1 MSFSPLKVTFHLDG
15 TGVLFDPAE
24 PIHLDALLVLAAA
37 AHHGTQR
44 GELTREERPDD
55 IPLPV
60 ARWRVGSVWGWSA
73 SALFPDGQ
81 TAETLQFWRKKF
93 RQNRVELTAGS
104 PNLTNATWRE
114 YNMPMPLVLCH
125 TMIAWCLGD
134 RRNIRHELIRS
145 VRHLGKKAAMGKGC
159 VNDITVERVDEDW
172 SLVRAGRAQR
182 WLPSP
187 SGARLCR
194 ARPPYWNNIERAL
207 MCEVGEPYD
216 LENLTR

>member
-15 TGVLFDPAE
+15 TGVYFDPAE
-24 PIHLDALLVLAAA
+24 PLHLDALLVFAAA
-37 AHHGTQR
+37 AHHGIT
-44 GELTREERPDD
+44 GELSRDELPKD
-55 IPLPV
+55 IPIPV

-81 TAETLQFWRKKF
+81 TAESLQFWRKKF

-125 TMIAWCLGD
+125 TMVAWCLGD

-145 VRHLGKKAAMGKGC
+145 VRHLGKKAAMGKGA
-159 VNDITVERVDEDW
+159 VNDITVDRVDEDW
-172 SLVRAGRAQR
+172 SLVRAGCAQR

-187 SGARLCR
+187 QGARLCR
-194 ARPPYWNNIERAL
+194 ARPPYWNNVDRSL